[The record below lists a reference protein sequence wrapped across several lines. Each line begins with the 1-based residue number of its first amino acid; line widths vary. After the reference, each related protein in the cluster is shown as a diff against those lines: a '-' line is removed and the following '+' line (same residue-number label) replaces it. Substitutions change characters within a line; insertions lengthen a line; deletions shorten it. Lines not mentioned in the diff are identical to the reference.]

1 MAPASR
7 QQRVD
12 DPRPS
17 ENSQAAPDP
26 GVSEDT
32 RPAGSGDGIDAAVA
46 GTYDAIVIG
55 TGLGG
60 LTAAAILARSGK
72 RVLAVERHD
81 RVGGYAHSFRRGPYL
96 FDAAVHLVGGC
107 EGGYL
112 IDRLLRG
119 LGVRDRC
126 DFAPVDPCY
135 QTHFP
140 DFSLS
145 APTGLHQFTGAHQRA
160 FPDDASGIQ
169 TFLEECSEIRTDTS
183 RLLAGERPESRGT
196 ALQRF
201 NALQNR
207 RKSTVAD
214 VMNTH
219 VAGARARAAL
229 TTLWPYVGLPPQRLS
244 FVYWA
249 SMLMSYVDEG
259 AYYCRGTFQVLANT
273 LADVVRESGGD
284 VALRCQVRKIDIDA
298 SGVAGIV
305 LDDGRRIA
313 GRTVLSNADA
323 RQTVDEL
330 VGREHFP
337 ARYQRGMNRLQPSL
351 SALVAYL
358 ATDVPTDAL
367 PEAHESFYYTSWDH
381 EASYA
386 ECLTGA
392 PSWFTLTVPTAID
405 PDLAPAGES
414 LIVFTTLV
422 PFDAAAN
429 WREVKKSY
437 KQWII
442 DAIGAVVPGL
452 SSHLKLIDV
461 GTPQTMQRYT
471 RNSAGA
477 LYGWA
482 LSPSQI
488 GPGRPSVDPPVPGL
502 YLAGHWT
509 QPGGGVY
516 GVVTSGVLA
525 ARAILGHATED
536 ALWRSLER
544 A

>member
-1 MAPASR
+1 MASLPG

-12 DPRPS
+12 GPRRR
-17 ENSQAAPDP
+17 EIGRVAPD
-26 GVSEDT
+26 
-32 RPAGSGDGIDAAVA
+32 ASGFDSRTALA

-107 EGGYL
+107 EGGNL

-119 LGVRDRC
+119 LAVRDRC
-126 DFAPVDPCY
+126 QFVAVDPCY
-135 QTHFP
+135 QTYFP
-140 DFSLS
+140 DFSLA
-145 APTGLHQFTGAHQRA
+145 APTGLHEFTGAYQRA
-160 FPDDASGIQ
+160 FPEDAAGIQ
-169 TFLEECSEIRTDTS
+169 GFLEECSTMRADTS
-183 RLLAGERPESRGT
+183 RLLAGERPESRAA
-196 ALQRF
+196 ALQRLH
-201 NALQNR
+201 ALQRR
-207 RKSTVAD
+207 RKATVAD
-214 VMNTH
+214 VLNTH
-219 VAGARARAAL
+219 VTSSPARAAL
-229 TTLWPYVGLPPQRLS
+229 TTLWPYVGLPPERLS
-244 FVYWA
+244 FLYWA
-249 SMLMSYVDEG
+249 AMLMTYVEDG

-284 VALRCQVRKIDIDA
+284 VALRCQVRKVDIDS

-313 GRTVLSNADA
+313 ARTVLSNADA
-323 RQTVDEL
+323 RQTVHEL
-330 VGREHFP
+330 VGCEHFP
-337 ARYQRGMNRLQPSL
+337 TRYQKSLTRLQPSL

-358 ATDVPTDAL
+358 ATDLPADAL
-367 PEAHESFYYTSWDH
+367 PGAHETFYFASWDH
-381 EASYA
+381 EESYA
-386 ECLTGA
+386 TSLAGA
-392 PSWFTLTVPTAID
+392 PSWFTLTVPTSID
-405 PDLAPAGES
+405 ADLAPPGDS

-422 PFDAAAN
+422 PFGAVAN
-429 WREVKKSY
+429 WREVKKLY
-437 KQWII
+437 RQRII
-442 DAIGAVVPGL
+442 DAIGTVIPGL
-452 SSHLKLIDV
+452 SSHLKLIEV

-482 LSPSQI
+482 LSPNQI
-488 GPGRPSVDPPVPGL
+488 GPGRPSVNPPVPGL

-525 ARAILGHATED
+525 ARAILGHDTED
-536 ALWRSLER
+536 ALWRALEP